1 LCKLKNFP
9 RAATVECWHLT
20 RDGRTLDILEVSAK
34 ARAQTDAEAKELVK
48 QFFKATEEA
57 GLGRPGGQSKT
68 QIVLDFFNA
77 GR

>member
-1 LCKLKNFP
+1 
-9 RAATVECWHLT
+9 
-20 RDGRTLDILEVSAK
+20 VSAK